1 MWHTPFLW
9 PFQQNE
15 SVRDHP
21 SIPSGLAASSVPQR
35 NAGSC
40 KRREKRVGEVG
51 GEGAAKGKLVAGVQR
66 VPGVWGGE
74 GAAAA
79 MTSQMWAIKS
89 AGVP

>member
-15 SVRDHP
+15 SGRDHP

-40 KRREKRVGEVG
+40 RRREKGVDEVG
-51 GEGAAKGKLVAGVQR
+51 REGAAKGKLVAGVQR
-66 VPGVWGGE
+66 VPGVWGVDVGYKE
-74 GAAAA
+74 CWSALRTRLWAA
-79 MTSQMWAIKS
+79 
-89 AGVP
+89 